1 MLGDGR
7 APGEIEMKLL
17 KRLRIQQRVLLMLGL
32 FGIIPILVGL
42 QIVSVGVK
50 QSEQVAHEHLT
61 QTATYVVEV
70 TERNLFER
78 YGDVQAFGLN
88 TIVQNREYWYKTDG
102 TNQVVNVMNKYMSA
116 YSPAYDMMMLVD
128 KNGKVAAVS
137 SVGWD
142 GKPANTKSVYTKNFS
157 KEHWFQNA
165 MNGKFL
171 ESETLS
177 GTWVDDFQK
186 YDYLVD
192 AVGSDGYAVAFAAPV
207 KDAAGN
213 VIGVWRN
220 YVRPAIVQDIFDSN
234 LQTLADEGFTDAE
247 LALHDADGK
256 VLLAASYEGGKTQFV
271 NWAAKD
277 PDVKDELQELAKS
290 LKPAGTAVPDVN
302 HEIGQYESKDE
313 RHVAAVS
320 KTDGA
325 LGYPG
330 LGWSASIRIS
340 AEQYYG
346 SYNDILN
353 KMYIFLALGVVI
365 VILVGRA
372 FAKKLTSPIIALT
385 NGLQTVAQGDLDFNI
400 THVSQDELGEASEA
414 CRAMKSYLQE
424 KANVAEKVAEGD
436 TSVEVEL
443 ASEKDVLGNS
453 LNGMVRSLHNI
464 SDVARRLGQGDL
476 TANIT
481 PRSANDALG
490 HALSTMI
497 SNLRSVVGEIR
508 QSATEVNGNSQS
520 LKSTSGTVANVA
532 QEMGESV
539 EQVTQA
545 IAESTRSAM
554 EIARGS
560 EQLAQNASLV
570 AQDADELQRAMD
582 LIRSG
587 SVKQDAAIDETESG
601 MKDAAEAMN
610 RAITGTR
617 KVREQIG
624 SAASQAERLGE
635 KSEQIGSI
643 VQAIE
648 DIAEQTNLLALN
660 AAIEAAR
667 AGEAGRGFSVVAE
680 EVRKLAERSQS
691 ATREIA
697 TLIGDVRSDV
707 AATVNVMR
715 TSADEVEQVAE
726 FAEGVT
732 EKVDVVLN
740 ALAEVRDVAESNAA
754 ALTQMVNNVDS
765 VTNAIAGVASVAQE
779 SAAGAQEMSASA
791 QEVSASVEQVNHG
804 IGSTTSA
811 IVEIRGSAEELEAM
825 ASRLQQAVDR
835 FQLEAHTFDHET
847 SHAA

>member
-1 MLGDGR
+1 M
-7 APGEIEMKLL
+7 
-17 KRLRIQQRVLLMLGL
+17 
-32 FGIIPILVGL
+32 
-42 QIVSVGVK
+42 
-50 QSEQVAHEHLT
+50 
-61 QTATYVVEV
+61 
-70 TERNLFER
+70 
-78 YGDVQAFGLN
+78 
-88 TIVQNREYWYKTDG
+88 
-102 TNQVVNVMNKYMSA
+102 
-116 YSPAYDMMMLVD
+116 
-128 KNGKVAAVS
+128 
-137 SVGWD
+137 
-142 GKPANTKSVYTKNFS
+142 
-157 KEHWFQNA
+157 
-165 MNGKFL
+165 
-171 ESETLS
+171 
-177 GTWVDDFQK
+177 
-186 YDYLVD
+186 
-192 AVGSDGYAVAFAAPV
+192 
-207 KDAAGN
+207 
-213 VIGVWRN
+213 WRN
-220 YVRPAIVQDIFDSN
+220 FARPGVIEGIFDSY
-234 LQTLADEGFTDAE
+234 LQALAKDGFSDGELTLF
-247 LALHDADGK
+247 DADGT
-256 VLLAASYEGGKTQFV
+256 LLFNAYLEGGKTNFT
-271 NWAAKD
+271 NWLAKD
-277 PDVKDELQELAKS
+277 AKAEDEMQSMVKSMKAGETQAPDIFSEVGGNRNQAELHAGAITKS
-290 LKPAGTAVPDVN
+290 
-302 HEIGQYESKDE
+302 
-313 RHVAAVS
+313 
-320 KTDGA
+320 DGA
-325 LGYPG
+325 IGYPG
-330 LGWSASIRIS
+330 LGWSVGIRIGAKDYY
-340 AEQYYG
+340 AEYG
-346 SYNDILN
+346 KILN
-353 KMYIFLALGVVI
+353 TMYNFLAVGVVT
-365 VILVGRA
+365 VLLVGRA
-372 FAKKLTSPIIALT
+372 FAKKLTAPIISLT
-385 NGLQTVAQGDLDFNI
+385 HGLQTVAQGDLDFQI

-414 CRAMKSYLQE
+414 CRAMKSYLQD

-436 TSVEVEL
+436 TSIHVEL
-443 ASEKDVLGNS
+443 ASEKDVLGTSLSGMVNS
-453 LNGMVRSLHNI
+453 LRNA
-464 SDVARRLGQGDL
+464 SDVASRLGQGDL

-490 HALSTMI
+490 HALSNMI
-497 SNLRSVVGEIR
+497 GNLRSVVGEIR
-508 QSATEVNGNSQS
+508 QSATEVSGNSQS
-520 LKSTSGTVANVA
+520 LKATSGTVAAVA
-532 QEMGESV
+532 QDMGESV
-539 EQVTQA
+539 EQGTQA

-560 EQLAQNASLV
+560 EQLAQNASMV

-587 SVKQDAAIDETESG
+587 SVKQDAAIDETGSG

-707 AATVNVMR
+707 AATVDVMR
-715 TSADEVEQVAE
+715 TSADEVQQVAE

-791 QEVSASVEQVNHG
+791 QEVSASVELVNHG

-835 FQLEAHTFDHET
+835 FQLEAHALDHDT
-847 SHAA
+847 DQAA

>member
-7 APGEIEMKLL
+7 APGEIDMKIL

-42 QIVSVGVK
+42 AIVK
-50 QSEQVAHEHLT
+50 QGVQQTEDAAHHQLVT
-61 QTATYVVEV
+61 KSSDIIEV
-70 TERNLFER
+70 IERNLFER

-88 TIVQNREYWYKTDG
+88 TVVQDRESWYKTDG
-102 TNQVVNVMNKYMSA
+102 TNRLVTAMNNYMA
-116 YSPAYDMMMLVD
+116 TYTPVYDLMVFVD
-128 KNGKVAAVS
+128 KTGKVAAVS
-137 SVGWD
+137 SVTWD
-142 GKPANTKSVYTKNFS
+142 GKPANTKPLYS
-157 KEHWFQNA
+157 KSFAKEEWFQNA
-165 MNGKFL
+165 MNGKFVDSDVL
-171 ESETLS
+171 T

-186 YDYLVD
+186 YDYVAQIL
-192 AVGSDGYAVAFAAPV
+192 GNDGFALCYTAPV

-220 YVRPAIVQDIFDSN
+220 YARPAVIQGIFESN
-234 LQTLADEGFTDAE
+234 LGSMASEGFTDSE
-247 LALHDADGK
+247 LTLFGADGQ
-256 VLLAASYEGGKTQFV
+256 LLFNAYLEGNESKFV
-271 NWAAKD
+271 NWAEKDPAAKD
-277 PDVKDELQELAKS
+277 EMQELIKG
-290 LKPAGTAVPDVN
+290 LKPAGTLEPRIYSEVGGN
-302 HEIGQYESKDE
+302 RGESHQQAGAIAK
-313 RHVAAVS
+313 S
-320 KTDGA
+320 NGA

-330 LGWSASIRIS
+330 LGWSVGIRIS
-340 AEQYYG
+340 AAQYFAKYG
-346 SYNDILN
+346 EIL
-353 KMYIFLALGVVI
+353 KMMYIFLAAGVI
-365 VILVGRA
+365 VIFLVGRA
-372 FAKKLTSPIIALT
+372 FAKKLTTPIIALT
-385 NGLQTVAQGDLDFNI
+385 NGLQTVAQGDLDFEI
-400 THVSQDELGEASEA
+400 THVSQDELGEASDA
-414 CRAMKSYLQE
+414 CRAMKTYLQE
-424 KANVAEKVAEGD
+424 KAFVAEKVAEGD
-436 TSVEVEL
+436 TSVHVEL
-443 ASEKDVLGNS
+443 ASEKDVLGTS
-453 LNGMVRSLHNI
+453 LNGMVHSLRTV
-464 SDVARRLGQGDL
+464 SDVAGRLGQGDL
-476 TANIT
+476 NANIT

-490 HALSTMI
+490 HALSNMI
-497 SNLRSVVGEIR
+497 GNLRSVVSEIR
-508 QSATEVNGNSQS
+508 QSAIEVKGNSQS
-520 LKSTSGTVANVA
+520 LKATSGTVAAVA
-532 QEMGESV
+532 QDMGESV

-545 IAESTRSAM
+545 ISESTRSAM

-560 EQLAQNASLV
+560 EQLAQNASMV

-715 TSADEVEQVAE
+715 ASADEVEQVAE

-740 ALAEVRDVAESNAA
+740 ALAEVRDVAESNST

-835 FQLEAHTFDHET
+835 FQLEAHAFDQI